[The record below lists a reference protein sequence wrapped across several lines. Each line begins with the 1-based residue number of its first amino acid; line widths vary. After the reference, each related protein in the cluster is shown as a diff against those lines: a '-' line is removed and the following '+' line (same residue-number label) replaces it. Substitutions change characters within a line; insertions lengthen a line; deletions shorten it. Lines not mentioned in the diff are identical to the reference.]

1 MPPDDGF
8 VTLDD
13 AASAQ
18 LLPARDGRSHKGTHG
33 TLLCL
38 CGSLDYAGAAL
49 LAAGSAARAG
59 AGLVALAVPASLQSL
74 FAGRVLEAITLGLPE
89 KDGRDLDAGSA
100 LDVVTAR
107 HADALLCGSG
117 WSETDGHERL
127 LLALLRQ
134 QRRDPDAA
142 SREGPPP
149 MVIDGSALNM
159 LARTADWW
167 VGVTRPCVLTPH
179 AGEFAR
185 LAGHGITGDDTER
198 RTAAAEAAQRFGQ
211 VVVLKGPRTV
221 VAAPDG
227 RLAVAPF
234 ENAALATAGTG
245 DVLAGAIGALLA
257 QRLAP
262 FDAASLGVYLHGAA
276 AQRLRDRFGDAGL
289 IASDLLPEIPAARR
303 RLTELRDRPQQ
314 RVGFA
319 SRTESA

>member
-1 MPPDDGF
+1 

-13 AASAQ
+13 VASAQ
-18 LLPARDGRSHKGTHG
+18 LLPARDGGSHKGTHG

-59 AGLVALAVPASLQSL
+59 AGLVALAVPASLQPL

-89 KDGRDLDAGSA
+89 TGGGDFDAGPA
-100 LDVVTAR
+100 FEVLTAR

-117 WSETDGHERL
+117 WSETPGHERL

-134 QRRDPDAA
+134 PGRDPDAA

-149 MVIDGSALNM
+149 MVIDGSALNI
-159 LARTADWW
+159 LARTPDWW
-167 VGVTRPCVLTPH
+167 VGVARPCVLTPH
-179 AGEFAR
+179 PGEFAR
-185 LAGHGITGDDTER
+185 LAGHAITADDAER
-198 RTAAAEAAQRFGQ
+198 RATAVEAAERFGQ
-211 VVVLKGPRTV
+211 VVILKGARTV
-221 VAAPDG
+221 VAAPGG

-245 DVLAGAIGALLA
+245 DVLAGTIGALLA

-262 FDAASLGVYLHGAA
+262 FDAACLGVYLHGAA
-276 AQRLRDRFGDAGL
+276 AERLRDRFGNAGL
-289 IASDLLPEIPAARR
+289 IASDLLPEIPAVRR
-303 RLTELRDRPQQ
+303 RLAELRDRPQH

-319 SRTESA
+319 SRAGSA